1 MVARSFTRSPVH
13 MLNARGAPEQPL
25 NHYRCAASVKEPRSR
40 VTPTQCQ
47 SNILTELDS
56 ICVTNSLA
64 AYLYQSGKKPNID
77 NDQMNQN
84 SIKMKTA
91 QWDDRRDAVLL
102 AT

>member
-1 MVARSFTRSPVH
+1 MMMVARSFARSPVH

-56 ICVTNSLA
+56 IYVTNSLA

-77 NDQMNQN
+77 NDQMNQT
-84 SIKMKTA
+84 K
-91 QWDDRRDAVLL
+91 LY
-102 AT
+102 